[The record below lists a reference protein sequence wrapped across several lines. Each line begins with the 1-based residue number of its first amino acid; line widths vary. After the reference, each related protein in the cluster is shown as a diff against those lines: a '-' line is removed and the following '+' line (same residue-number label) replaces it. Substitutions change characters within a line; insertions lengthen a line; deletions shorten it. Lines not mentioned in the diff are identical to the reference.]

1 MVDITSSF
9 PQSEK
14 SFVSYRVT
22 LLIYSVTGFQML
34 VMLHLYFEVV
44 LQPADGQTS
53 KDKLLSNS
61 MINLFSDQ
69 CLFDF
74 SCLFLFVLVEK
85 LRNLYH
91 DNKTPFCTKSIIC
104 FTQICKYYKNQ
115 NTCSNV

>member
-1 MVDITSSF
+1 MKFQFLDNTLVHCERMVDITSSF

-44 LQPADGQTS
+44 LQPTDGQTS

-85 LRNLYH
+85 LFPQSLPR
-91 DNKTPFCTKSIIC
+91 
-104 FTQICKYYKNQ
+104 Q
-115 NTCSNV
+115 